1 MRVSTG
7 SSAAADLPLTGTTSS
22 CGSKEVKN
30 DATRSWNPLNTLSTM
45 TMAMV
50 ATATPVMEMADIT
63 FMALVLF
70 LENR

>member
-1 MRVSTG
+1 M
-7 SSAAADLPLTGTTSS
+7 
-22 CGSKEVKN
+22 
-30 DATRSWNPLNTLSTM
+30 NTLSTM